1 MKLWNNFFNRA
12 MSTITNNEK
21 YRTDRG
27 NLSNMGINEQ
37 NRRGK
42 ITVKN
47 WLREYHMEINYNG
60 HGQKTLGNLL
70 NTGT

>member
-1 MKLWNNFFNRA
+1 

-27 NLSNMGINEQ
+27 NLSNMGEQ

-60 HGQKTLGNLL
+60 HGQKTLGNFC
-70 NTGT
+70 